1 MYVDYFVD
9 NYRTDKF
16 WGNDVVRLS
25 DIENVKDV
33 FFYVSSPKY
42 YDEIKKQLTGIG
54 LSEFDDFVKGG
65 CFDRKVVFLNANC
78 YGSILAIYL
87 GSNKEFVSKYF
98 IYDVTPIQEKNAS
111 EFPDKLLS
119 VCDVYLGQ
127 DIRKE
132 NKFGIQFSDE
142 YIVERLRPD
151 CKRIIFPNLVGMGK
165 MMFIQSYY
173 EAGGKNADAAMPYG
187 FFPYGDSVIDRLYE
201 EGYSAEE
208 IIIEIAKGKFFSE
221 EQIRSNFDEMVEQFK
236 KRERNWDVKIVDY
249 ILENYRERQVFYDL
263 YHHLLYDVHYL
274 LHLPLIYKNIKIRI
288 LTIINHLSL

>member
-1 MYVDYFVD
+1 M
-9 NYRTDKF
+9 
-16 WGNDVVRLS
+16 
-25 DIENVKDV
+25 
-33 FFYVSSPKY
+33 
-42 YDEIKKQLTGIG
+42 
-54 LSEFDDFVKGG
+54 
-65 CFDRKVVFLNANC
+65 
-78 YGSILAIYL
+78 AIYL

-98 IYDVTPIQEKNAS
+98 IYDVTPIHEKNAS

-249 ILENYRERQVFYDL
+249 ILENYRERQVFYDHYHPTNVL
-263 YHHLLYDVHYL
+263 YEY
-274 LHLPLIYKNIKIRI
+274 IAREI
-288 LTIINHLSL
+288 LGQLNVSAKQLACPWEQDSYETFVYPEVARALEMKWWNDNCELRKQATSYRFEAHMDYGEWVREYIAWCYERNKG